1 MAQNFA
7 NVFPEG
13 LSSLHQADPE
23 VFSIIKDEEERQW
36 CAMQWCKFFIG
47 MAVAGQAVR
56 PCSSRIRRHWMSTS
70 FPKALIL

>member
-13 LSSLHQADPE
+13 LSTLHQADPE

-36 CAMQWCKFFIG
+36 CVTHI
-47 MAVAGQAVR
+47 VVL
-56 PCSSRIRRHWMSTS
+56 SSAS
-70 FPKALIL
+70 L

>member
-13 LSSLHQADPE
+13 LSTLHQADPE

-36 CAMQWCKFFIG
+36 CAMQ
-47 MAVAGQAVR
+47 A
-56 PCSSRIRRHWMSTS
+56 CST
-70 FPKALIL
+70 